1 MSILE
6 GCGYSEAFCNKSS
19 SLIANAVTT
28 SEQTLEPFQW
38 GSMQPLFAIGW
49 KLVCNPKTHT
59 CLFVVYLFFFFFLLY
74 LEKLEKNED
83 SSNAIPRG
91 NKTIDDA

>member
-6 GCGYSEAFCNKSS
+6 GCGYSEAFSNKSP
-19 SLIANAVTT
+19 SLVGNVVTT
-28 SEQTLEPFQW
+28 AEQTLEPFQP

-49 KLVCNPKTHT
+49 KLVCDPKNPY
-59 CLFVVYLFFFFFLLY
+59 LFIYFFFFFFTL

-83 SSNAIPRG
+83 LSNAIPRG
-91 NKTIDDA
+91 NKTIDDV